1 MNRKIKSK
9 KTKTLLKKFD
19 ADDDEEHEDVDSQ
32 SKEDLVETKKQTM
45 MDIINNVLSKEVK
58 GSAILSEK
66 PQIFKIIKKEK
77 EDIKQKQIKKK
88 IKKTVLHRGH
98 VDPQI
103 TNNQLFERELKV
115 IAAKG
120 IVKVFNTL
128 KQHEKQREE

>member
-19 ADDDEEHEDVDSQ
+19 ADDEEDNEEVDSQ

-58 GSAILSEK
+58 GSASAILSEK

-77 EDIKQKQIKKK
+77 EDIK
-88 IKKTVLHRGH
+88 
-98 VDPQI
+98 
-103 TNNQLFERELKV
+103 
-115 IAAKG
+115 
-120 IVKVFNTL
+120 
-128 KQHEKQREE
+128 